1 MAKVMKQIAA
11 FLRSILPADPFQLL
25 FLAGL
30 TCLTIAP
37 HLRWWPMAQS
47 DQWSAKL
54 NGSPIWMEYYVVLV
68 AATYGFILASSAGY
82 FLCLW
87 PGKRSI
93 IKVWVTVFFPSAVSA
108 VLIAVKFLS
117 IRAEGYSVLS
127 QVHGMNSGYSWAL
140 RELWLLGSGM
150 HFAILGICLTAIF
163 ALRMLSGHSHLPL
176 CLASSAAIGDTPQP
190 GWDGSKRLIWFWVAA
205 IASVITAAVGVGLLS
220 PLLLTSAYKNPR
232 AWMGFLEGFVGA
244 TVMLVITMWLA
255 GSENRKEAYRLVRWA
270 SPKMVFVGAVLPA
283 LVTVVP
289 SMARYLFDRVHWAAY
304 DFGRYSPPS
313 LTSYL
318 PTLQIWTLSLIFS
331 AFAEEVIFRGVLQ
344 RHFVSRLGVW
354 RGIFLT
360 GIVWAAFHFP
370 GDTYSASSDQQII
383 FGLLHRIAQCLIL
396 GFVLSW
402 LTLRSGSLLP
412 PTLAHWLSNV
422 GVYSARSVSQ
432 LSTNPRI
439 K

>member
-1 MAKVMKQIAA
+1 
-11 FLRSILPADPFQLL
+11 
-25 FLAGL
+25 
-30 TCLTIAP
+30 
-37 HLRWWPMAQS
+37 
-47 DQWSAKL
+47 
-54 NGSPIWMEYYVVLV
+54 
-68 AATYGFILASSAGY
+68 
-82 FLCLW
+82 
-87 PGKRSI
+87 
-93 IKVWVTVFFPSAVSA
+93 
-108 VLIAVKFLS
+108 
-117 IRAEGYSVLS
+117 
-127 QVHGMNSGYSWAL
+127 
-140 RELWLLGSGM
+140 
-150 HFAILGICLTAIF
+150 
-163 ALRMLSGHSHLPL
+163 
-176 CLASSAAIGDTPQP
+176 
-190 GWDGSKRLIWFWVAA
+190 
-205 IASVITAAVGVGLLS
+205 
-220 PLLLTSAYKNPR
+220 
-232 AWMGFLEGFVGA
+232 
-244 TVMLVITMWLA
+244 
-255 GSENRKEAYRLVRWA
+255 
-270 SPKMVFVGAVLPA
+270 MVFVGAVLPA
-283 LVTVVP
+283 LVTVAP

-422 GVYSARSVSQ
+422 GVYSAREPDYPGRNWLNAILWLLVVWVLFRYWPVENIDTNELAKPAMP
-432 LSTNPRI
+432 LSELDPAGE
-439 K
+439 